1 MTTLESRL
9 QKLEART
16 QAATGPYIPAL
27 RQRVLADPAA
37 ESLTDAYREA
47 IVSGDAQAER
57 QAAARLGER
66 IETII
71 RGKSR

>member
-1 MTTLESRL
+1 MNGIEKRL
-9 QKLEART
+9 QALEAKHRT
-16 QAATGPYIPAL
+16 ATGPYIPAL